1 MLSKAL
7 AFVVMMTLAGAAVA
21 ADAAVTFTD
30 TNARPTPGKVG
41 VAFFTATSTV
51 DDAIVSVKSDCCD
64 AVEIHRTEKF
74 NGVMSMRRIPQL
86 TLSKNKPVLIQPES
100 KGGEHV
106 MLIGLKK
113 PLAAGDA
120 VKVDFTFKKAPP
132 QTVSF
137 PVAPATAAVPAEDS
151 HAHH

>member
-1 MLSKAL
+1 
-7 AFVVMMTLAGAAVA
+7 
-21 ADAAVTFTD
+21 
-30 TNARPTPGKVG
+30 
-41 VAFFTATSTV
+41 
-51 DDAIVSVKSDCCD
+51 
-64 AVEIHRTEKF
+64 
-74 NGVMSMRRIPQL
+74 MSMRRIAQL

-137 PVAPATAAVPAEDS
+137 PVAPAAAAAPAEDS